1 MTPAPRRPAGKPRA
15 EERVVFR
22 GPPDRLA
29 SLLTAAGAAAKP
41 GADRA
46 PEATLRGAE
55 VRGLTVRTLARAG
68 VDARRATLRLPR
80 STPPGTYEGYAEIEG
95 RKVSIVAEVERRPRV
110 ETDPRRISVEVAPG
124 QTATVDV
131 TLLNTGNVPCDV
143 SGTSTFCLF
152 DGRGMEHAVW
162 AALASDPPEGKQ
174 RIDVLLDDLAKS
186 HGGLV
191 TARVEQGAKI
201 ASGESSAVRLTL
213 RFSDRLQPGM
223 SYAGRW
229 EADGLRVPVRV
240 TTRATKPKPAARVTR

>member
-1 MTPAPRRPAGKPRA
+1 MTPASRRAAGK
-15 EERVVFR
+15 ERVVFR

-29 SLLTAAGAAAKP
+29 SLLTGTGAPAKQDAAPAP
-41 GADRA
+41 GAK
-46 PEATLRGAE
+46 LRGAE
-55 VRGLTVRTLARAG
+55 VHGLTVRTLARSG

-80 STPPGTYEGYAEIEG
+80 STPPGTYEGTAEIEG
-95 RKVSIVAEVERRPRV
+95 RKVPIVAEVEGRARV
-110 ETDPRRISVEVAPG
+110 ETHPRRVSVEVAAG

-131 TLLNTGNVPCDV
+131 KLLNTGNVPCDV

-152 DGRGMEHAVW
+152 DGRGLEHAVW
-162 AALASDPPEGKQ
+162 AALATDLPEGKQ
-174 RIDVLLDDLAKS
+174 RIDVLLDDLANS

-191 TARVEQGAKI
+191 TARVEKGTTI
-201 ASGESSAVRLTL
+201 ESGESRDVRLTL

-240 TTRATKPKPAARVTR
+240 TTQAAKPKRAKAAK

>member
-1 MTPAPRRPAGKPRA
+1 VTPAARRPAGKARA

-29 SLLTAAGAAAKP
+29 SLLTSFGAAKP
-41 GADRA
+41 GTVRE

-55 VRGLTVRTLARAG
+55 VHGLTVRALARAG

-80 STPPGTYEGYAEIEG
+80 STPPGMYEGSALIEG
-95 RKVSIVAEVERRPRV
+95 RKVSIVAEVEPRPRV
-110 ETDPRRISVEVAPG
+110 ETDPRRITIESAPG
-124 QTATVDV
+124 ETATVDV

-143 SGTSTFCLF
+143 SGASTFCLF
-152 DGRGMEHAVW
+152 DGRGMEHAVF

-191 TARVEQGAKI
+191 TARLEKGSKI
-201 ASGESSAVRLTL
+201 AAGESRDVRLTL

-223 SYAGRW
+223 SYSGRW

-240 TTRATKPKPAARVTR
+240 TTQAAKPRRAAKVTG